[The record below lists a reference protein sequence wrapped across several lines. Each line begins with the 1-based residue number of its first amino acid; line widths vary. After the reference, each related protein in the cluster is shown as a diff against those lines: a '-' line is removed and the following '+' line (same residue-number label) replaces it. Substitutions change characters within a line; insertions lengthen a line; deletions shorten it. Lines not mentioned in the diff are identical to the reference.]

1 MRHRASEGFTLIEVM
16 IALFIFAI
24 SATALSTVF
33 QNNVTTAVALKQ
45 RTLGMWVAQNK
56 LAEIRA
62 MDMFP
67 DINTRDDKIPF
78 AGSEWVM
85 RTTVTATQLPGMRRI
100 EFKVAPAPGFDG
112 NSFMTSLS
120 AYVSDTRL
128 PE

>member
-78 AGSEWVM
+78 AGSDWVM
-85 RTTVTATQLPGMRRI
+85 RTTVTATQLPGLRRI
-100 EFKVAPAPGFDG
+100 EFKVAPAAGFDG